1 MKRFRQILSILFLVL
16 LLAATPVVRAQTIDV
31 EVSGNGTGSDNQA
44 NVEVKNETVVQ
55 STNTADVANN
65 VDVNTNTGGNTAN
78 ANTGSQT
85 QIQTGDSTTS
95 LTIENNINSQN
106 LDLSSCGGCQP
117 DLNVEVSGNGA
128 DSQNS
133 VNTQIENST
142 SIVIENQ
149 AWIQNSVNI
158 DANTGRNEASQNSG
172 AVRISTG
179 DISIDGGIKNR
190 VNVSSVRVDP
200 QGNNGN
206 ILIKNSQNGA
216 NSVNDVNVK
225 IENEVNIEKF
235 NFTVVENDVDI
246 QTNTGENI
254 ANENLGD
261 VEIST
266 GNIDIDFEI
275 INDPI
280 NADVVFVDPGCCS
293 VNPPT
298 PPEDVI
304 TPPPGQ
310 VAAAEVSPSSS
321 SSSSDGSSGAALGIA
336 SLPNT
341 GPSSFLI
348 LTAGWL
354 LLYLCGRKL
363 QMVAAKQ
370 ERKFRRLSADW

>member
-1 MKRFRQILSILFLVL
+1 MKRFGQVLSVLFLAL
-16 LLAATPVVRAQTIDV
+16 LLTAAPVVRAQTVDV
-31 EVSGNGTGSDNQA
+31 EISGNGAGSDNQA
-44 NVEVKNETVVQ
+44 NVEVKNETSVQ

-65 VDVNTNTGGNTAN
+65 VDLNSNTGGNTAN
-78 ANTGSQT
+78 ANTGDQT
-85 QIQTGDSTTS
+85 QIQTGDATEN
-95 LTIENNINSQN
+95 LTIENNVNSQS
-106 LDLSSCGGCQP
+106 LDLSSCGDCQS

-142 SIVIENQ
+142 NIIVENQ
-149 AWIQNSVNI
+149 AWVQNNVSVS
-158 DANTGRNEASQNSG
+158 ANTGRNEASQNSG
-172 AVRISTG
+172 AVEISTG
-179 DISIDGGIKNR
+179 NISVDGAVINR
-190 VNVSSVRVDP
+190 VNISSVRVDP

-206 ILIKNSQNGA
+206 IEIKNIQNGA
-216 NSVNDVNVK
+216 NSVNDINVK
-225 IENEVNIEKF
+225 IENEVNIEKI
-235 NFTVVENDVDI
+235 NFAVVENDIDI
-246 QTNTGENI
+246 QANTGENI

-261 VEIST
+261 IEIST

-275 INDPI
+275 INDPV
-280 NADVVFVDPGCCS
+280 NADIVFVDPCCS
-293 VNPPT
+293 VDPSI

-321 SSSSDGSSGAALGIA
+321 SSSSEGSSGAALGIA

-348 LTAGWL
+348 LTLGWL

-363 QMVAAKQ
+363 QIVAAKQ
-370 ERKFRRLSADW
+370 ERKFRRLSAGW